1 MALGSSSINCRF
13 FVVWKTTT
21 QSYFCRKHSELRHAL
36 CYCFTLFVCS
46 VLTRTFP
53 AVLGEDSSLFT
64 DCGGTLRDLKG
75 VIWTPNFPNPYP
87 TPISCR
93 WKIEA
98 PGNQMIA
105 LYLTQFYMREGLRA
119 TEYAYFEDESQ
130 YMGKTDL
137 GFISADSKF
146 TQLVTNKTI
155 LVLDFTV
162 LEQGN
167 IHLRVIDMFLDVY
180 GFNITYETVSKT
192 EYRTDPCIQN
202 HCSFN
207 GKCIASA
214 DFSVYQC
221 HCLQN
226 YYGEECQFSPEC
238 GPEPKS
244 NLCFNGG
251 TCRHNIGSRIR
262 ECICPPGYEGSKC
275 EKRPTKDSSDRNEY
289 FSEESKNCLILGCS
303 HTCKKLSL
311 AGYICTCPT
320 GYQLGNDL
328 KTCAKSGR
336 TRYLL
341 SFKLINRNFE
351 LHRRKQNLESA
362 IASVF
367 RPSLL
372 RKVENLTVL
381 SFKPGAVVQFHF
393 FGDREDSA
401 KIRRMIEGALRKGQI
416 GRYRVDRNYIQFEQE
431 PPLNILRLEASQ
443 GMPIIEGVE
452 MFLKCIFF
460 SSSVNSVKW
469 RKDGF
474 PINIDLDK
482 RIWTKVLPKNSKDQ
496 YTAVLGISKVHILDS
511 GIFTC
516 EVTDW
521 GMVQDKKLNIAV
533 VSAPQSLLVPLVQTL
548 REGEKAVI
556 TCLTK
561 DASLRNVG
569 FNWLKDGRILNPSKQ
584 PELIED
590 IFPTGSR
597 VVIHSVK
604 KSATYSCI
612 LTTAAGMTRRDS
624 NLMVLDKTRDIPK
637 CLPEEYQSFGWNL
650 TVANSYNIKYCGKG
664 YIGEV
669 RRHCSLKEKGV
680 AIWEEPDFSSCL
692 SEEFLQIREQF
703 EKLTLG
709 YLENNISS
717 IAISLKKYLETKI
730 KTMHY
735 REGASVLDLLN
746 KVHSFHQQISSQK
759 EVTDTT
765 EVLLDIASLLL
776 TNSYVIHKQS
786 YMLQIHQLLL
796 NHGLSRGAQSAPG
809 IFHMYDREAFV
820 LQTVRMMEEGQ
831 HILKFPSFPEIL
843 KGSKQDNM
851 QKNSQ
856 TVSGK
861 HPWLTDELEVSYNTY
876 LMSDAE
882 HLNESIV
889 TTVVFY
895 KNLSVFLP
903 PRFLIRRGDHDIESE
918 LCSSIM
924 AVGIKSGQHLIG
936 LEPNDVK
943 VQSVLKKKV
952 AAVNVGAHNLFC
964 GLAFFTDGK
973 LKFHLEG
980 CQPTE
985 EENYTVCVCDRVGM
999 FAVLKSSFIP
1009 VPHIHEGFDVIVG
1022 VGCALCICLVL
1033 ITMLILLVCWRK
1045 IRGPL
1050 TALKIQSC
1058 IAVLG
1063 AYSSLTGALHE
1074 SLHKE
1079 YYPHVVSLVMFFLL
1093 ASICMQLCLGLTICV
1108 EFVELK
1114 TIQHLEQKIAAMG
1127 WAVPIIVVG
1136 ATLAAQVLEG
1146 FDLDSWWLLIGTSF
1160 FYAFVTSG
1168 SIIVVLYL
1176 LLYLTVKAEL
1186 RRQEKINPQL
1196 QRRILNRAGMLR
1208 RSLFIFLLLLLVS
1221 TSSILFTNFEEN
1233 IFNYF
1238 FSLSS
1243 ALLGIFI
1250 FVFYTVKS
1258 ENDSDEQFRRNSFKM
1273 YVKPEMMKDSPY
1285 YLDALEELPAEKVSE
1300 TKLQVE
1306 TYSYKKHYKER
1317 NHLMANHTKGKTNR
1331 SPQKVQIDSE
1341 SGETDTENEENTSG
1355 TPPRF
1360 RRLRPLFQK
1369 SPNPMPF
1376 ELQNLEGSPKSS
1388 HHHLKDFS
1396 PLGGSDGESDNQDKS
1411 NCCTTT
1417 SYSSQSS
1424 PSCQLHSIQPN
1435 IAHSDF
1441 SESGSSNSSSLE
1453 EQSALYIPANVRLG
1467 NYIPYK
1473 PSSLLQREESVISEE
1488 DENEE
1493 SQASTIK
1500 PASINVN
1507 SHSPLETQVKEN
1519 ESKAADDCDDN
1530 TSPAKIKIGSPE
1542 ASEHDSAQVLLV
1554 SGSQFSSA
1562 ENDKVGKQVPN
1573 SCKRK
1578 SWSITA
1584 V

>member
-1 MALGSSSINCRF
+1 
-13 FVVWKTTT
+13 
-21 QSYFCRKHSELRHAL
+21 
-36 CYCFTLFVCS
+36 
-46 VLTRTFP
+46 
-53 AVLGEDSSLFT
+53 
-64 DCGGTLRDLKG
+64 
-75 VIWTPNFPNPYP
+75 
-87 TPISCR
+87 
-93 WKIEA
+93 
-98 PGNQMIA
+98 
-105 LYLTQFYMREGLRA
+105 
-119 TEYAYFEDESQ
+119 
-130 YMGKTDL
+130 
-137 GFISADSKF
+137 
-146 TQLVTNKTI
+146 
-155 LVLDFTV
+155 
-162 LEQGN
+162 
-167 IHLRVIDMFLDVY
+167 
-180 GFNITYETVSKT
+180 
-192 EYRTDPCIQN
+192 
-202 HCSFN
+202 
-207 GKCIASA
+207 
-214 DFSVYQC
+214 
-221 HCLQN
+221 
-226 YYGEECQFSPEC
+226 
-238 GPEPKS
+238 
-244 NLCFNGG
+244 
-251 TCRHNIGSRIR
+251 
-262 ECICPPGYEGSKC
+262 
-275 EKRPTKDSSDRNEY
+275 
-289 FSEESKNCLILGCS
+289 
-303 HTCKKLSL
+303 
-311 AGYICTCPT
+311 
-320 GYQLGNDL
+320 
-328 KTCAKSGR
+328 
-336 TRYLL
+336 
-341 SFKLINRNFE
+341 
-351 LHRRKQNLESA
+351 
-362 IASVF
+362 
-367 RPSLL
+367 
-372 RKVENLTVL
+372 
-381 SFKPGAVVQFHF
+381 
-393 FGDREDSA
+393 
-401 KIRRMIEGALRKGQI
+401 
-416 GRYRVDRNYIQFEQE
+416 
-431 PPLNILRLEASQ
+431 
-443 GMPIIEGVE
+443 
-452 MFLKCIFF
+452 
-460 SSSVNSVKW
+460 
-469 RKDGF
+469 
-474 PINIDLDK
+474 
-482 RIWTKVLPKNSKDQ
+482 
-496 YTAVLGISKVHILDS
+496 
-511 GIFTC
+511 
-516 EVTDW
+516 
-521 GMVQDKKLNIAV
+521 MVQDKKLDV
-533 VSAPQSLLVPLVQTL
+533 VVISSPGSILVPLAQTL

-556 TCLTK
+556 TCLSK
-561 DASLRNVG
+561 DASSRKVG

-597 VVIHSVK
+597 VVIHSVN
-604 KSATYSCI
+604 KSAIYSCI
-612 LTTAAGMTRRDS
+612 LTTTAGMTRTDS
-624 NLMVLDKTRDIPK
+624 NLMVLDKTRDIPT

-650 TVANSYNIKYCGKG
+650 TVANSDNIKYCGRG
-664 YIGEV
+664 YTGEV
-669 RRHCSLKEKGV
+669 RRHCSLKEKSV
-680 AIWEEPDFSSCL
+680 ASWEEPDFSSCL
-692 SEEFLQIREQF
+692 SEEFLQIQEQF

-717 IAISLKKYLETKI
+717 IAVSLKNYLETKI

-746 KVHSFHQQISSQK
+746 KLHSFYQHKLLTQK
-759 EVTDTT
+759 EVMDTT
-765 EVLLDIASLLL
+765 ETLLDIASLLL
-776 TNSYVIHKQS
+776 MNSHVIHKQS
-786 YMLQIHQLLL
+786 YMIQIHQLIL
-796 NHGLSRGAQSAPG
+796 NHGLSRGAQGAPG
-809 IFHMYDREAFV
+809 IFQMYDREAFV
-820 LQTVRMMEEGQ
+820 LQTVKVMEEGW

-843 KGSKQDNM
+843 KGSSTTTKQDNM
-851 QKNSQ
+851 QTNSQ

-861 HPWLTDELEVSYNTY
+861 HPWLTDELEVSYNTF

-903 PRFLIRRGDHDIESE
+903 PRFLIRKGDRDIESQ

-924 AVGIKSGQHLIG
+924 AVGIKSGHQLIG
-936 LEPNDVK
+936 LESNDVK
-943 VQSVLKKKV
+943 VQAALKKK
-952 AAVNVGAHNLFC
+952 ASVNVGASNLFC
-964 GLAFFTDGK
+964 GLAFFTDGCIPIPASPG
-973 LKFHLEG
+973 H
-980 CQPTE
+980 
-985 EENYTVCVCDRVGM
+985 GM
-999 FAVLKSSFIP
+999 E
-1009 VPHIHEGFDVIVG
+1009 VPHIHEGFDIIVG

-1033 ITMLILLVCWRK
+1033 ITVLILLICWRK

-1058 IAVLG
+1058 FAVLG
-1063 AYSSLTGALHE
+1063 AYSSFMGALHE

-1093 ASICMQLCLGLTICV
+1093 ASICMQLCMGLTICM

-1168 SIIVVLYL
+1168 SIIVVLYM

-1196 QRRILNRAGMLR
+1196 QRKILNRAGMLR

-1221 TSSILFTNFEEN
+1221 TSSILFANFEEN

-1258 ENDSDEQFRRNSFKM
+1258 ENYHQISHCFSTNEKDIEDSEEQFRRNSFKM

-1285 YLDALEELPAEKVSE
+1285 YLDALEELPTEKVSE

-1306 TYSYKKHYKER
+1306 TYSYKKSYKER
-1317 NHLMANHTKGKTNR
+1317 NHLVANHTKGKTNH
-1331 SPQKVQIDSE
+1331 SPQKVRIDSE
-1341 SGETDTENEENTSG
+1341 SGETDTENEENVSG

-1360 RRLRPLFQK
+1360 RRLRPLFQNT
-1369 SPNPMPF
+1369 PNPMPF
-1376 ELQNLEGSPKSS
+1376 ELQNLEDSPKSS
-1388 HHHLKDFS
+1388 HHHLKDFC

-1424 PSCQLHSIQPN
+1424 PSCQLHSIQSN
-1435 IAHSDF
+1435 LAHSDF

-1488 DENEE
+1488 DENDE

-1507 SHSPLETQVKEN
+1507 SHSPSETQVKEN
-1519 ESKAADDCDDN
+1519 QGRAAGDCDDN
-1530 TSPAKIKIGSPE
+1530 TNPAKTKIGSSE
-1542 ASEHDSAQVLLV
+1542 ASKHDSAQVLLL